1 MKRILIPALTSTI
14 SNIKVFTAQN
24 LLSIHWMAAVCED
37 LIYNWF
43 WTVLN
48 WMKGWCPWLIVSAVT
63 SLWWYQT
70 NSRWK
75 KNDATVPWKST
86 GTVKYCRRIL
96 HLNSVLQQNEYLD
109 MSRNYFQQTVCRA
122 DSWRYLH
129 FSQQSVRL
137 FASLSV
143 TRLIINKHNAHL
155 KNTNFKFQ
163 FFCYF
168 SCVLLWR
175 RCFGVVL
182 CFFLFVCFFKLIWAF
197 SG

>member
-1 MKRILIPALTSTI
+1 
-14 SNIKVFTAQN
+14 
-24 LLSIHWMAAVCED
+24 
-37 LIYNWF
+37 
-43 WTVLN
+43 
-48 WMKGWCPWLIVSAVT
+48 
-63 SLWWYQT
+63 
-70 NSRWK
+70 
-75 KNDATVPWKST
+75 
-86 GTVKYCRRIL
+86 
-96 HLNSVLQQNEYLD
+96 

-182 CFFLFVCFFKLIWAF
+182 CFFLFVCFFKTHLSFLWVMNRVRADNSRRSKSPVSQLWSRILILLSENNWHANCDQESSMHACMCTYIHIF
-197 SG
+197 MY